1 MSNNVIK
8 LKPPMVF
15 SEADARRVCAE
26 LDKVLEK
33 LCEFYA
39 RKREAGGDTTPKKQ
53 GSAPEASC
61 SPF

>member
-15 SEADARRVCAE
+15 SEEDARRVCTE
-26 LDKVLEK
+26 LEKVLER

-39 RKREAGGDTTPKKQ
+39 RKKEAGETTPKKQ
-53 GSAPEASC
+53 GTAPEASC